1 MSGDQTSSGG
11 RTKVAFDIGELSTMD
26 ATAQAELVRRREL
39 TPLELVDAAIARI
52 ERVNPALNAVI
63 TSLYEEARA
72 AAVSPDLPDG
82 PFRGVP
88 FLLKDIGAMQKGQPY
103 YLGNRALRDAGFRS
117 PVDTPLGARFRAAGL
132 ITVGKTNLPEF
143 GLQSTTQPLAFGAT
157 HNPWALDRSTS
168 GSSGGSCAAVAAG
181 LVPIAHAND
190 GGGSIRLPAAWC
202 GLVGLKPSRGRISD
216 PLDTLVLSELAVSR
230 TVRDVAAVLDAVQG
244 SEPGDLFVALPPVR
258 SYRAEVGADPG
269 KLRIGML
276 TRASFGDIHPECLTA
291 TQAAAKLLGSLGH
304 EVEESYPE
312 ALLDPELPA
321 RILPLGRLV
330 FAAMLRGLSEAL
342 GRPATRDDVE
352 PYTWSATELP
362 SATAEE
368 YFAAMEWLMR
378 WRRRVVQW
386 WSTPFD
392 LLLTPTIWE
401 PPVTLESMT
410 PPESKPLELKAK
422 IDRQVFFTSPFNVT
436 GQPAISLPLHWTPA
450 GLPVGIQLVGAIGRE
465 DLLIRVASQLEQ
477 ARPWI
482 NRRPLVH
489 A

>member
-1 MSGDQTSSGG
+1 M
-11 RTKVAFDIGELSTMD
+11 ALDISELSTMD

-52 ERVNPALNAVI
+52 ERVNSALNAVI
-63 TSLYEEARA
+63 TPLYEEARA
-72 AAVSPDLPDG
+72 AAGSPELPDG

-88 FLLKDIGAMQKGQPY
+88 FLLKDLGAMQKGQPY

-143 GLQSTTQPLAFGAT
+143 GMQSTTQPLAFGPT

-202 GLVGLKPSRGRISD
+202 GLVGLKASRGRISD
-216 PLDTLVLSELAVSR
+216 PLDTLIVSELVVSR

-244 SEPGDLFVALPPVR
+244 SEPGDLFLAPPLAR
-258 SYRAEVGADPG
+258 SYQAEIAADPG

-291 TQAAAKLLGSLGH
+291 TNAAAKLLESLGH
-304 EVEESYPE
+304 ELEESYPE
-312 ALLDPELPA
+312 SLFEEPGE
-321 RILPLGRLV
+321 RTLPLQRPVLAGL
-330 FAAMLRGLSEAL
+330 LRNLSLML

-352 PYTWSATELP
+352 PYTWSLSELP
-362 SATAEE
+362 PATAEE
-368 YFAAMEWLMR
+368 YAAAMEWLIR
-378 WRRRVVQW
+378 WRRRVIQW
-386 WSTPFD
+386 WSAGFD
-392 LLLTPTIWE
+392 LLLTPTVWE
-401 PPVTLESMT
+401 PPAALESMM
-410 PPESKPLELKAK
+410 PVDGKMSELSDK
-422 IDRQVFFTSPFNVT
+422 IERHVFFTRPFNLT
-436 GQPAISLPLHWTPA
+436 GQPAVSLPLHWTPE
-450 GLPVGIQLVGAIGRE
+450 GLPVGVQFVGAMGRE
-465 DLLIRVASQLEQ
+465 DLLIRIAVQLEQ

-482 NRRPLVH
+482 DRRPPVH

>member
-1 MSGDQTSSGG
+1 
-11 RTKVAFDIGELSTMD
+11 MD
-26 ATAQAELVRRREL
+26 ATAQAELVRRKEL

-52 ERVNPALNAVI
+52 ERVNPTLNAVI
-63 TSLYEEARA
+63 IPLYEDARA
-72 AAVSPDLPDG
+72 AAVSPDLPEG

-103 YLGNRALRDAGFRS
+103 YMGNRALHDADFRS

-143 GLQSTTQPLAFGAT
+143 GMQSTTQPLAFGAT
-157 HNPWALDRSTS
+157 RNPWALDRSTS

-181 LVPIAHAND
+181 LVPMAHAND

-216 PLDTLVLSELAVSR
+216 PLDTLILCELAVSR

-244 SEPGDLFVALPPVR
+244 SESGDLFLAPTPAR
-258 SYRAEVGADPG
+258 SYKAEIGADPG

-291 TQAAAKLLGSLGH
+291 TRATAKLLESLGH
-304 EVEESYPE
+304 KLEESYPE
-312 ALLDPELPA
+312 SVFEELRAPLRPLDGPAFAGLL
-321 RILPLGRLV
+321 RN
-330 FAAMLRGLSEAL
+330 LSLML
-342 GRPATRDDVE
+342 GRPATRYDVE
-352 PYTWSATELP
+352 PYSWSDEP
-362 SATAEE
+362 PPATAEE
-368 YFAAMEWLMR
+368 YAGSIEWLTR
-378 WRRRVVQW
+378 WRRRVIQW
-386 WSTPFD
+386 WSAGFD

-401 PPVTLESMT
+401 PPATLESLMAVDGKL
-410 PPESKPLELKAK
+410 SELREK
-422 IDRQVFFTSPFNVT
+422 IERHVFFTRPFNLT
-436 GQPAISLPLHWTPA
+436 GQPAISLPLHWTPE
-450 GLPVGIQLVGAIGRE
+450 GLPVGVQLVGAIGRE

-482 NRRPLVH
+482 NRRPPVH